1 MPAHPWIRRGVTLVV
16 VALCTATLPRI
27 WHEQSMKGLA
37 RDDAAAEEALA
48 RGVIR
53 MVDRSSGSG
62 GLLTGNERFDGEW
75 RMVTE
80 QMTALGLGQLV
91 LERPE
96 RRAEYLPVIA
106 RSVERL
112 QRDNVTAFGQDAW
125 GRRGFDDLEG
135 DRGHAYLGYAN
146 MAFGMLRLLDR
157 RAPIGP
163 LHDRVTL
170 ALARRLAQA
179 PGAVIETYPGETYPA
194 DVAAVAASI
203 ALHDRATSP
212 HNQPLLDRWLR
223 GFLERYVD
231 PHSGLLYQSV
241 DARSGTPLG
250 PPRASGTAIAVYFL
264 SFVDDRAARELFA
277 AISRQRTSFL
287 GFGGIRE
294 YPSGVSGSS
303 DIDSGPLFLGV
314 SASASAFTLAG
325 ARLYGESSLLIE
337 LLRTASFVGLPM
349 EDGGRLSFASG
360 GPLGN
365 AIVLAALTAR
375 PALVPPHA
383 RPR

>member
-1 MPAHPWIRRGVTLVV
+1 MPAHPWIRRCVSLVL
-16 VALCTATLPRI
+16 VALSVVILPRL
-27 WHEQSMKGLA
+27 WHEQSVEALA
-37 RDDAAAEEALA
+37 KDDAAAEQALA
-48 RGVIR
+48 RGVIQ
-53 MVDRSSGSG
+53 MVDRSSSSAGS
-62 GLLTGNERFDGEW
+62 LTGSARFDGEW

-91 LERPE
+91 LEQPE
-96 RRAEYLPVIA
+96 LRAEYLPVIA

-112 QRDNVTAFGQDAW
+112 QREDVTAFGQDAW
-125 GRRGFDDLEG
+125 GRRGFDDLES

-146 MAFGMLRLLDR
+146 MAFGMLRLLDPG
-157 RAPIGP
+157 APIGP
-163 LHDRVTL
+163 LHDRVTA

-179 PGAVIETYPGETYPA
+179 QEAVIETYPGETYPA

-203 ALHDRATSP
+203 ALHDRATAP
-212 HNQPLLDRWLR
+212 HDEPQLDHWLR
-223 GFLERYVD
+223 AFLERYVD
-231 PHSGLLYQSV
+231 PSSGLLYQSV

-264 SFVDDRAARELFA
+264 SFVHDRAARELFA
-277 AISRQRTSFL
+277 AISRQRASFL

-294 YPSGVSGSS
+294 YPSGVSGSG

-325 ARLYGESSLLIE
+325 ARLYGESSLVIE
-337 LLRTASFVGLPM
+337 LLRTAALVGLPI

-360 GPLGN
+360 GALGN
-365 AIVLAALTAR
+365 AIVLAALTSRRFEPAR
-375 PALVPPHA
+375 
-383 RPR
+383 